1 VNPIIDFGNSLLLT
15 MLLDGM
21 LTATLSHIIEVEF
34 TDKINVLGIV
44 VGAATLAGF
53 IEALRWGIGPFIV
66 PKFGSML
73 DKSKQKNI
81 LLSIFLITVFILL
94 VIIPFDVPLVIW
106 LPILLVHVLLS
117 SVLMMVMD
125 TFVGEYAS
133 KVPHKVFIM
142 TIFTVIVDLGAA
154 LGPITGYTLEQNF
167 GLISLF
173 WFAAGVC
180 LVLSITWVIPNNH
193 HIKQNMYNHM

>member
-1 VNPIIDFGNSLLLT
+1 
-15 MLLDGM
+15 
-21 LTATLSHIIEVEF
+21 
-34 TDKINVLGIV
+34 
-44 VGAATLAGF
+44 
-53 IEALRWGIGPFIV
+53 
-66 PKFGSML
+66 ML

-142 TIFTVIVDLGAA
+142 TSSSFSCRDLYGTMINEWVVKGYLYQPVTMGKTVW
-154 LGPITGYTLEQNF
+154 
-167 GLISLF
+167 SL
-173 WFAAGVC
+173 
-180 LVLSITWVIPNNH
+180 
-193 HIKQNMYNHM
+193 

>member
-66 PKFGSML
+66 PK
-73 DKSKQKNI
+73 
-81 LLSIFLITVFILL
+81 
-94 VIIPFDVPLVIW
+94 
-106 LPILLVHVLLS
+106 
-117 SVLMMVMD
+117 
-125 TFVGEYAS
+125 
-133 KVPHKVFIM
+133 
-142 TIFTVIVDLGAA
+142 LGAC
-154 LGPITGYTLEQNF
+154 
-167 GLISLF
+167 LIN
-173 WFAAGVC
+173 
-180 LVLSITWVIPNNH
+180 LSKKISFYPFS
-193 HIKQNMYNHM
+193 